1 MESEKCRVLLCA
13 IDKGSITA
21 AAEAMGYTISG
32 VSRMMAAL
40 EAEVGFPLLRRSREG
55 VTPTNECCR
64 LLPSFREMVAQAE
77 QCRQIAGEVRGL
89 VSGTV
94 AIGTFSSVA
103 THWLPNMIGAFQKDY
118 PNIDFDILMG
128 TYPEIEQ
135 WVMQGRA
142 DCGFLHLPTR
152 ADLKTVCLAQD
163 ELMAVLP
170 EDHPLAALEKSRH
183 RRWRSS
189 PLSCWTRQGNGTGT

>member
-77 QCRQIAGEVRGL
+77 QCRQIAGEVRGHRH
-89 VSGTV
+89 
-94 AIGTFSSVA
+94 I
-103 THWLPNMIGAFQKDY
+103 FQR
-118 PNIDFDILMG
+118 G
-128 TYPEIEQ
+128 
-135 WVMQGRA
+135 
-142 DCGFLHLPTR
+142 
-152 ADLKTVCLAQD
+152 
-163 ELMAVLP
+163 
-170 EDHPLAALEKSRH
+170 HPLAAQYD
-183 RRWRSS
+183 RRF
-189 PLSCWTRQGNGTGT
+189 PEGLSQH

>member
-64 LLPSFREMVAQAE
+64 LLPSFREMVAHGGHRHIFQ
-77 QCRQIAGEVRGL
+77 RG
-89 VSGTV
+89 
-94 AIGTFSSVA
+94 
-103 THWLPNMIGAFQKDY
+103 
-118 PNIDFDILMG
+118 
-128 TYPEIEQ
+128 
-135 WVMQGRA
+135 
-142 DCGFLHLPTR
+142 
-152 ADLKTVCLAQD
+152 
-163 ELMAVLP
+163 
-170 EDHPLAALEKSRH
+170 HPLAAQYD
-183 RRWRSS
+183 RRV
-189 PLSCWTRQGNGTGT
+189 PEGLSQH

>member
-77 QCRQIAGEVRGL
+77 QCRQIGAGSCVRHG
-89 VSGTV
+89 GHRH
-94 AIGTFSSVA
+94 I
-103 THWLPNMIGAFQKDY
+103 FQR
-118 PNIDFDILMG
+118 G
-128 TYPEIEQ
+128 
-135 WVMQGRA
+135 
-142 DCGFLHLPTR
+142 
-152 ADLKTVCLAQD
+152 
-163 ELMAVLP
+163 
-170 EDHPLAALEKSRH
+170 HPLAAQYD
-183 RRWRSS
+183 RRV
-189 PLSCWTRQGNGTGT
+189 PEGLSQH

>member
-77 QCRQIAGEVRGL
+77 QCRQIAGR
-89 VSGTV
+89 
-94 AIGTFSSVA
+94 
-103 THWLPNMIGAFQKDY
+103 
-118 PNIDFDILMG
+118 
-128 TYPEIEQ
+128 
-135 WVMQGRA
+135 
-142 DCGFLHLPTR
+142 CGVLCPARWPSAHFPAWPPTG
-152 ADLKTVCLAQD
+152 C
-163 ELMAVLP
+163 P
-170 EDHPLAALEKSRH
+170 I
-183 RRWRSS
+183 
-189 PLSCWTRQGNGTGT
+189 